1 MEIIS
6 FVPFIVFI
14 MANNITTQQ
23 EKRGTNMERTIYKE
37 ERAYWKAVF
46 KQERK
51 QKIKKVL
58 TYICAFFLFTMPVW
72 MFLDYIAK
80 RY

>member
-6 FVPFIVFI
+6 FVPFIVLI
-14 MANNITTQQ
+14 MANNTTRKRETTM
-23 EKRGTNMERTIYKE
+23 EKIYGT
-37 ERAYWKAVF
+37 RAYWKAVF

-58 TYICAFFLFTMPVW
+58 TYICSFFLFTMPVW

-80 RY
+80 GY

>member
-1 MEIIS
+1 MNGIS
-6 FVPFIVFI
+6 FVPFIVLI
-14 MANNITTQQ
+14 MANNTTR
-23 EKRGTNMERTIYKE
+23 KRETNMERTIYGT
-37 ERAYWKAVF
+37 RSYWKAVF

-51 QKIKKVL
+51 QKIKKAL

-80 RY
+80 GY

>member
-1 MEIIS
+1 
-6 FVPFIVFI
+6 
-14 MANNITTQQ
+14 
-23 EKRGTNMERTIYKE
+23 MERTIYKE

-72 MFLDYIAK
+72 MFLDYLSK
-80 RY
+80 GCY

>member
-6 FVPFIVFI
+6 FVPFIVLI

-23 EKRGTNMERTIYKE
+23 EKRETIMEMIYGTRS
-37 ERAYWKAVF
+37 YWKARF

-80 RY
+80 GY

>member
-1 MEIIS
+1 MTVEIIAMS
-6 FVPFIVFI
+6 LLVII
-14 MANNITTQQ
+14 MANNTTR
-23 EKRGTNMERTIYKE
+23 KRGINMERTIYKE

-51 QKIKKVL
+51 RKVKTAL

-72 MFLDYIAK
+72 MFLDYIT
-80 RY
+80 RGY

>member
-1 MEIIS
+1 MTVEIIAMS
-6 FVPFIVFI
+6 LLVLI
-14 MANNITTQQ
+14 MSNNTTR
-23 EKRGTNMERTIYKE
+23 KRGINMERTIYKE

-51 QKIKKVL
+51 RKVKTAL

-80 RY
+80 GY

>member
-1 MEIIS
+1 
-6 FVPFIVFI
+6 
-14 MANNITTQQ
+14 
-23 EKRGTNMERTIYKE
+23 MERTIYKE

-51 QKIKKVL
+51 QKVKTVL

-80 RY
+80 GY

>member
-1 MEIIS
+1 MAIIS
-6 FVPFIVFI
+6 TVMSYLVLI
-14 MANNITTQQ
+14 MANNTTRKRETTM
-23 EKRGTNMERTIYKE
+23 EKIYGTRS
-37 ERAYWKAVF
+37 YWKAVF

-51 QKIKKVL
+51 QKVKTVL

-80 RY
+80 GY

>member
-1 MEIIS
+1 MTVEIIAMS
-6 FVPFIVFI
+6 LLVLI
-14 MANNITTQQ
+14 MANNTTRKRETTM
-23 EKRGTNMERTIYKE
+23 EKIYGTRS
-37 ERAYWKAVF
+37 YWKAVF

-51 QKIKKVL
+51 QKVKTVL

-80 RY
+80 GY

>member
-1 MEIIS
+1 MTVEIIAMS
-6 FVPFIVFI
+6 LLVLI
-14 MANNITTQQ
+14 MANNTTRKRETIM
-23 EKRGTNMERTIYKE
+23 EKIYGTRS
-37 ERAYWKAVF
+37 YWKAVF

-51 QKIKKVL
+51 QKIKKAL

-80 RY
+80 GY

>member
-6 FVPFIVFI
+6 FVPFIVLI
-14 MANNITTQQ
+14 MANDTTR
-23 EKRGTNMERTIYKE
+23 KRGTNMGTIYGT
-37 ERAYWKAVF
+37 RSYWKAVF

-58 TYICAFFLFTMPVW
+58 IYICAFFLFTMPVW

-80 RY
+80 GY

>member
-1 MEIIS
+1 MSLLVLIK
-6 FVPFIVFI
+6 
-14 MANNITTQQ
+14 AKNTQTTQY
-23 EKRGTNMERTIYKE
+23 KRGTNMERTIYKE

-51 QKIKKVL
+51 QKVKTAL

-72 MFLDYIAK
+72 MFLDWLMRGY
-80 RY
+80 

>member
-1 MEIIS
+1 MENIS
-6 FVPFIVFI
+6 FVPFIVLI
-14 MANNITTQQ
+14 MANNTTR
-23 EKRGTNMERTIYKE
+23 KRGTDMEKIYGT
-37 ERAYWKAVF
+37 RSYWKARF

-51 QKIKKVL
+51 RKAKKIL

-80 RY
+80 GY